1 MTADEH
7 VPIREQVEE
16 GIRQANDPNTVW
28 IANDEV
34 LAISAK
40 RRAEW
45 AKNQK
50 AD

>member
-7 VPIREQVEE
+7 LPIREQEEE
-16 GIRQANDPNTVW
+16 GIRQANDPQTVW
-28 IANDEV
+28 FSDDEV
-34 LAISAK
+34 MAISAK

-50 AD
+50 VD